1 MELRHLRYFVAV
13 AEELHMGRAAARLH
27 ISQPPLSQQIAA
39 LESEIGTLL
48 FIRRGRGLC
57 LSAAGSAFL
66 EYARQ
71 TLVMAEHAVA
81 VAREVGHGETGRL
94 SVGYVSSLTYTYL
107 PAIIQRFRQAYP
119 RVGLSLHEMSVA
131 DQVRSLHE
139 RSLQIG
145 LLRGPLE
152 NAGLECDELVA
163 EPFMLALPVAHA
175 LTKCGTVGVAQLRDE
190 TFIVH
195 LGGVFYGPLLR
206 LCRRAG
212 FDPVIVQ
219 EVTQIHAAVGLV
231 GAGMGVALE
240 RASARALK
248 IDGVAFR
255 PIDGQDVTTSVLLAT
270 PAEERSLLVRNFQ
283 AAARTAIGGSPA
295 EAPAGA
301 PVAIRS

>member
-13 AEELHMGRAAARLH
+13 AEELHMGRAATRLH

-66 EYARQ
+66 EYARE
-71 TLVMAEHAVA
+71 TLAMSERAVA
-81 VAREVGHGETGRL
+81 VAREVGRGETGRL

-107 PAIIQRFRQAYP
+107 PAIIQRFRSAYP
-119 RVGLSLHEMSVA
+119 RVRLSLHEMSVA

-139 RSLQIG
+139 RSLHIG

-163 EPFMLALPVAHA
+163 EPFVLALPASHA
-175 LTKCGTVGVAQLRDE
+175 LTRYETVGVAQLRDE
-190 TFIVH
+190 AFIVH
-195 LGGVFYGPLLR
+195 LGGVFYGQVLR

-212 FDPVIVQ
+212 FEPAIVQ

-231 GAGMGVALE
+231 GAGVGVALVPV
-240 RASARALK
+240 SARALK

-255 PIDGQDVTTSVLLAT
+255 AIDRQDVTTSVLLAT
-270 PAEERSLLVRNFQ
+270 PAEERPLLVRNFQ
-283 AAARTAIGGSPA
+283 AVAMDAIGGNPKRA
-295 EAPAGA
+295 EVVCTTSG
-301 PVAIRS
+301 